1 MAKRKKRPDEMTTD
15 EALDHVFPPEVADAL
30 REQVAEKPENDS
42 EIPTD
47 DDDSE

>member
-1 MAKRKKRPDEMTTD
+1 LAKRKKRPEDMTTD

-30 REQVAEKPENDS
+30 REQVAEKEP
-42 EIPTD
+42 EIPTA